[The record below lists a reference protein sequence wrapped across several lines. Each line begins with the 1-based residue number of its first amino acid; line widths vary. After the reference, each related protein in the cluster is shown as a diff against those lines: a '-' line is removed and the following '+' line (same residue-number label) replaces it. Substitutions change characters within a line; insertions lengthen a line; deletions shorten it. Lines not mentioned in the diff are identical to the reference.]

1 MTEEDKSAAVAPSEP
16 ESQNVGDGQPII
28 PYAYTEHKR
37 REKKRQART
46 LRTILVVANI
56 IFWLCG
62 CAMLSIAIWLRFTNE
77 SVKVR
82 ALKHIKCYKYI
93 KTEYFLSS

>member
-1 MTEEDKSAAVAPSEP
+1 MTGEENDKPLEP
-16 ESQNVGDGQPII
+16 EDGENVGDGQPII

-46 LRTILVVANI
+46 LRAILVVANI

-62 CAMLSIAIWLRFTNE
+62 CAMLSVAIWLRFSNE
-77 SVKVR
+77 VVKASVQDM
-82 ALKHIKCYKYI
+82 INI
-93 KTEYFLSS
+93 PSESN